1 MKPTLDDLGVA
12 LHEQADLAAYPDVD
26 ALVAGAARRV
36 ALTRR
41 RRHAALSA
49 ATAAVLLVGGLVATT
64 GSTHRSALQPA
75 EPRLGSFSVNAGGA
89 GFPEYQQGMRRV
101 TVLDAPML
109 ARMKGSIR
117 IPTTPGEQLVVKM
130 TCTSPD
136 VALTTEWLD
145 QMIVNFTSPGGK
157 GTGLCGIPGGGAG
170 EVIGT
175 ATGATTTVTA
185 DVSLAPGSSPI
196 VAAPKAAK
204 IHAAIYESVPWQE
217 YPFPPRP
224 TGTNT
229 PVWQKAPVA
238 PDGTVTKGA
247 DTPVII
253 GPTSAAE
260 ANKAVTMSLPHN
272 PKRELLLEVRGPGR
286 LMVLING
293 NNISDLIGGPT
304 PVRDGYLTYWNYDA
318 LGNTFPLDPQF
329 AALGGAAGPLTK
341 PGAQVALVIIPQDF
355 TGPDWRLTY
364 QSPTG

>member
-1 MKPTLDDLGVA
+1 MKTTLDDLRVA

-41 RRHAALSA
+41 RRLAALSA
-49 ATAAVLLVGGLVATT
+49 ATAAVLVVGGLVATT

-136 VALTTEWLD
+136 VALTNEWLD

-157 GTGLCGIPGGGAG
+157 GTGLCGI
-170 EVIGT
+170 
-175 ATGATTTVTA
+175 
-185 DVSLAPGSSPI
+185 
-196 VAAPKAAK
+196 
-204 IHAAIYESVPWQE
+204 PWQE

-253 GPTSAAE
+253 GPTSAAD
-260 ANKAVTMSLPHN
+260 ANKAVTMSLPYN

-318 LGNTFPLDPQF
+318 LGNTSPLDPQF

-341 PGAQVALVIIPQDF
+341 LGAQVALVIIPQDF